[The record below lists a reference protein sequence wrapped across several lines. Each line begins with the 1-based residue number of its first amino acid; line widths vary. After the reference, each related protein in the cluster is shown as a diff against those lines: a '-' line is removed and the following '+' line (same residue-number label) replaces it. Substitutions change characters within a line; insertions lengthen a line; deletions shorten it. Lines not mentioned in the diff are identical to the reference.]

1 LSDGEALKRYRQT
14 VDQILDALSA
24 IQTSWRDEHSDT
36 VIGII
41 EGIADKPEYLP
52 EDIVA
57 ILDRNFAAGLTAI
70 RLILDRSKDE
80 FAAELLDEVGHGGSG
95 VTNYQRD
102 PGRFVSALIAL
113 GALESLRQVAN
124 APVTWRSVLIERLKA
139 GRGSAIKGQARGRFL
154 EDFTEEIVRDVFGE
168 SYDARC
174 RFVGAGGT
182 STEKADFAIPSKEDA
197 RILIEVKAY
206 GATGSKQTDI
216 LGDIRRI
223 VEEKRHDTHLLL
235 VTDGTT
241 WRARVND
248 LRKLVEMQN
257 TGLIARI
264 YTHKMSE
271 DLRHDLKQLRRD
283 HGL

>member
-1 LSDGEALKRYRQT
+1 MKRYRQT
-14 VDQILDALSA
+14 VDELLDALSA
-24 IQTSWRDEHSDT
+24 IQASWRDKHSEA
-36 VIGII
+36 VIRLIDSIPDKRTYSPGDI
-41 EGIADKPEYLP
+41 E
-52 EDIVA
+52 A
-57 ILDRNFAAGLTAI
+57 ILDRDFAAGLTAI

-80 FAAELLDEVGHGGSG
+80 FAAELQAKLGPGGAG
-95 VTNYQRD
+95 VTRHRQAAEQ
-102 PGRFVSALIAL
+102 FVSALVAL
-113 GALESLRQVAN
+113 GALDSLGQVAS

-154 EDFTEEIVRDVFGE
+154 EDFTEQIVRDVFGE
-168 SYDARC
+168 AYDARC

-182 STEKADFAIPSKEDA
+182 STEKTDFAIPSKQDA

-241 WRARVND
+241 WKARVND

-257 TGLIARI
+257 QGLIARI
-264 YTHKMSE
+264 YTHNMKE
-271 DLRHDLKQLRRD
+271 ALRRD
-283 HGL
+283 HGLR

>member
-1 LSDGEALKRYRQT
+1 LRRYRQT
-14 VDQILDALSA
+14 VDERLASLST
-24 IQTSWRDEHSDT
+24 IQTSWRDEHSEA
-36 VIGII
+36 VIRLIDNMPQRGTYAT
-41 EGIADKPEYLP
+41 ADLE
-52 EDIVA
+52 A
-57 ILDRNFAAGLTAI
+57 ILNDNFTAALTAI

-80 FAAELLDEVGHGGSG
+80 FTAALQAELGPGGTG
-95 VTNYQRD
+95 ATRYRQEPAN
-102 PGRFVSALIAL
+102 FMSALVAL

-124 APVTWRSVLIERLKA
+124 TPVTWRSVLIERLKA

-154 EDFTEEIVRDVFGE
+154 EDFTEGIVRDIFGE
-168 SYDARC
+168 AYNPRC
-174 RFVGAGGT
+174 RFVGASGT
-182 STEKADFAIPSKEDA
+182 STEKTDFAIPSKDDA

-241 WRARVND
+241 WKARVND
-248 LRKLVEMQN
+248 LRKLVDMQN
-257 TGLIARI
+257 KGLIARI
-264 YTHKMSE
+264 YTHKMKAA
-271 DLRHDLKQLRRD
+271 LRHDLQQLRRD